1 MRQLILILLLLIN
14 FLVTSAQIGLPIQ
27 QAVLPKKSLVVDYD
41 FSKPSSYTRGSNSL
55 NNIAGTVSGAA
66 SIVNSPI
73 FMNSLGF
80 VSLNGTNQYLV
91 TPNLKTYFKA
101 LNTIV
106 QKSFTMSL
114 WFYPKGLNG
123 VIVSELDSQTPSSG
137 FHATNIEI
145 VNGFVKYRV
154 WPGTAISTS
163 TAINLNQWYHLAIVY
178 DGSSIKAYLNG
189 VLQGTQT
196 YTRDIPAASQNYA
209 IGATE
214 ATNMGT
220 SAYGNFNIAQ
230 FKIHQL
236 PLTDTDI
243 LQEYESRKNEFDYTI
258 HSPSTNTNPTYWT
271 VSSVWSGDAFYA
283 NAPEP
288 SVTTGYHLTPWLNA
302 PQGWSAGAN
311 DANQYIVLNYD
322 EPAYIK
328 GVVTQ
333 GRKNDYSQY
342 VSSAHIETSLSAS
355 GPWTRGLV
363 NKSLNINTTDDVLS
377 LFPTPVFAKYVRL
390 IPTNWNSHIT
400 LRMGMLVKKNE
411 IVKDGLVLN
420 LDPSN
425 SKSYGGSGSTW
436 SDLTTSNNH
445 ATLTVTPTFNGSN
458 GLVFNGT
465 THYGSIPSVSGVT
478 DFNNSQKYSIE
489 VWFNPSSG
497 QVNSGEAELLEKWN
511 KNNESRYPFTI
522 RFSESTS
529 SMLVSCYDGSNFPYV
544 SVNGFPVNTWAQ
556 LVAVFDFVG
565 KTLTVYKNGVSM
577 SSRSLVGINQVSN
590 TSPIAIATRLTS
602 TGGPQTGIMFKG
614 TIGKIRIYNKSL
626 TASEILQNFNTNKAL
641 YGL

>member
-1 MRQLILILLLLIN
+1 MKQLILILFLSIN

-27 QAVLPKKSLVVDYD
+27 QAFLPKKSLVVDYD

-123 VIVSELDSQTPSSG
+123 VIVSELDSQTPSAG

-154 WPGTAISTS
+154 WPGTAITTS
-163 TAINLNQWYHLAIVY
+163 TAINLNLWYHLAIVY
-178 DGSSIKAYLNG
+178 DGSTIKAYLNG

-236 PLTDTDI
+236 PLTDKDI

-258 HSPSTNTNPTYWT
+258 HSPSTNTNPTYWSA
-271 VSSVWSGDAFYA
+271 SSVWSGDAFYA

-333 GRKNDYSQY
+333 GRKNDLNQY
-342 VSSAHIETSLSAS
+342 VTFAHIETSLSAS
-355 GPWTRGLV
+355 GPWTRKLV
-363 NKSLNINTTDDVLS
+363 NKSLNVNTTDDVLS
-377 LFPTPVFAKYVRL
+377 LFPAPVFAKYVKL

-400 LRMGMLVKKNE
+400 LRMGMLVKKNDF
-411 IVKDGLVLN
+411 ISDNLVLHYN
-420 LDPSN
+420 PAMTESFDGTGTSIIDLAGNSLNGTISN
-425 SKSYGGSGSTW
+425 VTYST
-436 SDLTTSNNH
+436 
-445 ATLTVTPTFNGSN
+445 PYFTFNGTNSQVSIPDNTLLEPGTGNWTIETWIKPTQFTTSSQTVIGKYNN
-458 GLVFNGT
+458 GGLTASISYALRVYNGSIIANFSNGT
-465 THYGSIPSVSGVT
+465 TGFLSDYYLLT
-478 DFNNSQKYSIE
+478 LNNWVQMVY
-489 VWFNPSSG
+489 VWDKSN
-497 QVNSGEAELLEKWN
+497 NLL
-511 KNNESRYPFTI
+511 YT
-522 RFSESTS
+522 
-529 SMLVSCYDGSNFPYV
+529 Y
-544 SVNGFPVNTWAQ
+544 VNGVLKQSKAITISGILNATTNLYLGSYNGGEYPQYFNGQIGIVR
-556 LVAVFDFVG
+556 L
-565 KTLTVYKNGVSM
+565 YKKALN
-577 SSRSLVGINQVSN
+577 
-590 TSPIAIATRLTS
+590 
-602 TGGPQTGIMFKG
+602 
-614 TIGKIRIYNKSL
+614 
-626 TASEILQNFNTNKAL
+626 ASEVLKNFNVNKAL
-641 YGL
+641 YDL